1 MKNKQGSYETYKKPN
16 WWKRNT
22 IEILIA
28 TGGLILIGLVFLAKV
43 YRETDT
49 LNIEGA
55 AQLGD
60 FVGGFI
66 GTVFTL
72 ISILLL
78 YSTLKEQRIASTIEK
93 FETKYFELIKIHR
106 ENVNEMGL
114 KDHSGK
120 KIFVILVREFREILK
135 ISIKTG
141 KDCNQILEPKD
152 YFIISYHALFFG
164 VGPNS
169 SRMLKSSL
177 SNYNK
182 EFIEKFESTLNN
194 KETKKQIK
202 EERKFNYTPFEGHQ
216 SRLGHYYRHLYQ
228 TVCYVDNQTS
238 SINKYEYVKTLRAQL
253 TTHEQ
258 ALLFI
263 NCLTVIGEVWWD
275 KKLLLNYRFV
285 QNIPY
290 QFFDKDTEI
299 DIEIFFPQIYF
310 EWQENN
316 LKTRNKVLMS

>member
-1 MKNKQGSYETYKKPN
+1 
-16 WWKRNT
+16 
-22 IEILIA
+22 
-28 TGGLILIGLVFLAKV
+28 
-43 YRETDT
+43 
-49 LNIEGA
+49 
-55 AQLGD
+55 
-60 FVGGFI
+60 
-66 GTVFTL
+66 
-72 ISILLL
+72 
-78 YSTLKEQRIASTIEK
+78 
-93 FETKYFELIKIHR
+93 
-106 ENVNEMGL
+106 
-114 KDHSGK
+114 
-120 KIFVILVREFREILK
+120 
-135 ISIKTG
+135 
-141 KDCNQILEPKD
+141 
-152 YFIISYHALFFG
+152 
-164 VGPNS
+164 
-169 SRMLKSSL
+169 
-177 SNYNK
+177 
-182 EFIEKFESTLNN
+182 
-194 KETKKQIK
+194 KKQIK

-310 EWQENN
+310 E
-316 LKTRNKVLMS
+316 